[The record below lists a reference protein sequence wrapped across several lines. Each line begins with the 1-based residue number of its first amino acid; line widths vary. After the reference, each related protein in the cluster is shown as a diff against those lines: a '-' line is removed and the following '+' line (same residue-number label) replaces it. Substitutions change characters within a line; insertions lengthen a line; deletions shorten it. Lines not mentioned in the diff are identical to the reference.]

1 MCADRHQRWTA
12 SRAVQV
18 LTEDYEGVAPLNA
31 AIRTETE
38 LVSKMETQSAGTG
51 ARSTGRDGMHAF
63 TSTHAAVLA
72 ASAGA
77 SPSRDVLEG
86 VITFMDNLAKHSHP
100 TLYVLVQKQPHETFN
115 FIKKY
120 LQDKYYCYCLCE
132 MQCTAGPG
140 DCEALWLERDDGMA
154 CAVMACRHPVMH
166 KGEPYRAKVTS
177 VTQFVKTMKPVLK
190 AASIAL
196 KAGAIAA
203 KCDVEACMHHT
214 PRPQMLWRA
223 GAGPVAADPQGVGH
237 HRAPLCTDTRPGP
250 GTAGQGTGGGRYPC
264 DESCGRAGTGRRG
277 AGGGGAEW
285 SAGQCPHAPRL
296 AAGRRARAAVQ
307 AVRHAGRAQGVCGV
321 LVLRARHGCS
331 RR

>member
-63 TSTHAAVLA
+63 TSTHAAMRP

-77 SPSRDVLEG
+77 SLAQETAEILIAYDV
-86 VITFMDNLAKHSHP
+86 NKSKHSHP

-154 CAVMACRHPVMH
+154 LP
-166 KGEPYRAKVTS
+166 
-177 VTQFVKTMKPVLK
+177 
-190 AASIAL
+190 
-196 KAGAIAA
+196 
-203 KCDVEACMHHT
+203 
-214 PRPQMLWRA
+214 
-223 GAGPVAADPQGVGH
+223 
-237 HRAPLCTDTRPGP
+237 
-250 GTAGQGTGGGRYPC
+250 
-264 DESCGRAGTGRRG
+264 
-277 AGGGGAEW
+277 
-285 SAGQCPHAPRL
+285 
-296 AAGRRARAAVQ
+296 
-307 AVRHAGRAQGVCGV
+307 
-321 LVLRARHGCS
+321 
-331 RR
+331 